1 MKIRRGDPVRRTE
14 AGLDLSQLG
23 STLQKARKDQSL
35 TVGEL
40 SRRAKV
46 SAGLISQL
54 ERGRGNPSFLT
65 LSRLAEALRVPL
77 GHFLQGATSPSGMVV
92 RKEQRKKL
100 VLPEDHLVYELLT
113 PNLNGSLEVL
123 RTQVP
128 AGWNNREQP
137 FEHVGEEC
145 VHLLS
150 GRLQVT
156 VGEELFGLDEGDSI
170 TYDPSVPHWWSNTG
184 NEVAVI
190 IGSVTPPSF

>member
-1 MKIRRGDPVRRTE
+1 VVAKRE
-14 AGLDLSQLG
+14 SGLDLSQLG

-40 SRRAKV
+40 SQRAQV

-54 ERGRGNPSFLT
+54 ERGQGNPSFLT

-77 GHFLQGATSPSGMVV
+77 GHFLQGSSSPSGMVV
-92 RKEQRKKL
+92 RADRRKKL

-113 PNLNGSLEVL
+113 PTLSGNLEVL

-128 AGWNNREQP
+128 AGWSNKERP
-137 FEHVGEEC
+137 FKHQGEEC

-156 VGEELFGLDEGDSI
+156 VGEDFFELDEGDSI
-170 TYDPSVPHWWSNTG
+170 TYDPSVPHWWENAGKKS
-184 NEVAVI
+184 AVI